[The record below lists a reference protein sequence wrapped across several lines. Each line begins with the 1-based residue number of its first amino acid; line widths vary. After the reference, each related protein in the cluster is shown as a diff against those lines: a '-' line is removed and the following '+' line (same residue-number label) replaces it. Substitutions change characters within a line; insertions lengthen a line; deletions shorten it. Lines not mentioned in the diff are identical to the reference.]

1 MLHWPRAYAVPPR
14 LSFAKLKPIYMKQNN
29 KVSDLFGVICVAA
42 IFAGC
47 VENLDGSL
55 SLWTVACLAV
65 ALLTGW
71 ISKKTEEK

>member
-1 MLHWPRAYAVPPR
+1 
-14 LSFAKLKPIYMKQNN
+14 MKQNN